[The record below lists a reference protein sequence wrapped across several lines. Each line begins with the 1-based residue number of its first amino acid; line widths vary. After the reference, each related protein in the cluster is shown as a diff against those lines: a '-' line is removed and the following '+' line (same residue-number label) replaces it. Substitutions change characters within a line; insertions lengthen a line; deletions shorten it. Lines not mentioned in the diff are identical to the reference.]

1 MTGAFEIK
9 DNVLIKYHGKENYIM
24 IPDGVT
30 RIGEYAFCDRKNL
43 CMGIMQ
49 IKGVYIPEGV
59 VSIGHSAFRN
69 CWNLERV
76 SLPESLVRIESFAFA
91 QTGLKEIILPDGIRQ
106 FQGDTFQGCYH
117 LEKVSYHGVTFSHRE
132 LWMNANY
139 RMAVIIKSLRTD
151 KVPAMEML
159 LKTGQEQA
167 VIQSYE
173 KFISRKNID
182 RLIRVAIEQKA
193 HELQL
198 ILTDYKY
205 QHFKFQNP
213 ADKLKL

>member
-1 MTGAFEIK
+1 MNQFEIK
-9 DNVLIKYHGKENYIM
+9 DNVLVKYHGKEDYIM
-24 IPDGVT
+24 IPDGIT

-59 VSIGHSAFRN
+59 VSIGYSAFRN
-69 CWNLERV
+69 CYNLERV
-76 SLPESLVRIESFAFA
+76 SLPESLVRIESFAFRN
-91 QTGLKEIILPDGIRQ
+91 TRIKEIAFPDSLHYVNNDA
-106 FQGDTFQGCYH
+106 FYCYA
-117 LEKVSYHGVTFSHRE
+117 LEKVSYLGVTFSIGTYPHQSY
-132 LWMNANY
+132 LNVSHLM
-139 RMAVIIKSLRTD
+139 KSLRTD

-193 HELQL
+193 YQLQTL
-198 ILTDYKY
+198 LTDYKY
-205 QHFKFQNP
+205 QHFQFKQK
-213 ADKLKL
+213 DLYL

>member
-1 MTGAFEIK
+1 MNAFEIK
-9 DNVLIKYHGKENYIM
+9 DNILIKYHGKENYIM

-76 SLPESLVRIESFAFA
+76 SLPESLVRIESFAFRNTNIKELA
-91 QTGLKEIILPDGIRQ
+91 FPDNLRYINDDAFYYPCLK
-106 FQGDTFQGCYH
+106 
-117 LEKVSYHGVTFSHRE
+117 KVSYRGVTFSPYHINVSHA
-132 LWMNANY
+132 M
-139 RMAVIIKSLRTD
+139 KSLRTD
-151 KVPAMEML
+151 KVSAMEVL
-159 LKTGQEQA
+159 LQTGQEQA

-182 RLIRVAIEQKA
+182 RLIRVAIEQNA

-205 QHFKFQNP
+205 QHFKFQ
-213 ADKLKL
+213 DIGEKFKL